1 MPLFGLAENRLEH
14 VTVFHLEEIGRKME
28 INEVAKNQQFN
39 YVSDLSEL
47 NFGFSSSNHW
57 IKIVLHKEL
66 SPGNYKLL
74 FNTTILDTIELYQA
88 QSTGYKKTRIGEG
101 FPNSERYFNYL
112 FSKQEKALI
121 LYVKLHGNGQPI
133 ALPMTLN
140 KVEDHEEIALT
151 EMLSMGI
158 IYGIIFLILLLNLV
172 LYLNTREKIYF
183 YSIFFTAFSLLVLLY
198 FDGIIKLFVFPNS
211 LYWNNEIIAIAFC
224 GSFIFSN
231 LYISEFLNIRE
242 NRLLFKQAFSVLN
255 VLFFIILGISF
266 WHPIG
271 FNFYLQANLILT
283 SVEALLFFLCI
294 LSVRKTE
301 QDYFVIQ
308 LIGVVCL
315 IIFGTTAQLFFVGF
329 LPLHFITNH
338 AVHFVVLP
346 QLFIQ
351 TIALGKRLAILV
363 KEQSTLQLAM
373 IKTSE
378 HYAHSLINTIEEER
392 KRLSKEFHDSIGQNI
407 LVLRNSMLKMLKGNP
422 DSNQQSKFNELLA
435 ITAETLEEIRQIS
448 QNLRPTTLDTIGLT
462 ASISSMIYKLNEVE
476 ETTFTF
482 NCPISI
488 DQLIDKN
495 HEINIYR
502 IVQEL
507 TNNILKHAK
516 ASTVTITF
524 RIEPTSLILDV
535 QDNGIGFNYQ
545 TLASSNLG
553 NGLSSIKERVKILK
567 GQVHYATGINQ
578 GTTTTI
584 TIPRQL

>member
-1 MPLFGLAENRLEH
+1 MPLFGLAENAIQH
-14 VTVFHLEEIGRKME
+14 ITVFHLEDVGRKME
-28 INEVAKNQQFN
+28 INEAIKNHQFIHTP
-39 YVSDLSEL
+39 DLTTL
-47 NFGFSSSNHW
+47 NFGFSTSNHW
-57 IKIVLHKEL
+57 IKIIVTNHLP
-66 SPGNYKLL
+66 SGDYKLQ
-74 FNTTILDTIELYQA
+74 FATAVLDTIEVYQA
-88 QSTGYKKTRIGEG
+88 QSTGYKKTLIGEG

-121 LYVKLHGNGQPI
+121 LYVKLRSNGQPI
-133 ALPMTLN
+133 ALPMTLD
-140 KVEDHEEIALT
+140 KVGESQETAMT
-151 EMLSMGI
+151 EMLSVGV
-158 IYGIIFLILLLNLV
+158 IYGIIFLILVLNSV
-172 LYLNTREKIYF
+172 LFLNTREKIYC
-183 YSIFFTAFSLLVLLY
+183 YSIFFNAFSMLVLLY

-211 LYWNNEIIAIAFC
+211 LYWNNETIAIAFC

-242 NRLLFKQAFSVLN
+242 KGLLFKKAFSFLN
-255 VLFFIILGISF
+255 MLFLIILIISF
-266 WHPIG
+266 WHPVG
-271 FNFYLQANLILT
+271 FNLYLQSNLLLT

-301 QDYFVIQ
+301 QNYFVIQ
-308 LIGVVCL
+308 LVGVVCL
-315 IIFGTTAQLFFVGF
+315 IIFGTIAQLFFSGL
-329 LPLHFITNH
+329 LPLNFITNH
-338 AVHFVVLP
+338 VVHFVILP

-363 KEQSTLQLAM
+363 QEQSAMQLAL

-378 HYAHSLINTIEEER
+378 HYSHSLINTIEDER

-407 LVLRNSMLKMLKGNP
+407 LVLRNSMLKMLKGNA
-422 DSNQQSKFNELLA
+422 DSNQQTKFNELLE

-476 ETTFTF
+476 ETSFTF
-482 NCPISI
+482 NCSVSI
-488 DQLIDKN
+488 DQLIDKD

-507 TNNILKHAK
+507 TSNILKHAK
-516 ASTVTITF
+516 ATEVTVTF
-524 RIEPTSLILDV
+524 QIEQTSLILVV
-535 QDNGIGFNYQ
+535 QDNGIGFN
-545 TLASSNLG
+545 TANSNRG
-553 NGLSSIKERVKILK
+553 NGLSSIKERVNILK
-567 GQVHYATGINQ
+567 GQLLYRTGIDQ